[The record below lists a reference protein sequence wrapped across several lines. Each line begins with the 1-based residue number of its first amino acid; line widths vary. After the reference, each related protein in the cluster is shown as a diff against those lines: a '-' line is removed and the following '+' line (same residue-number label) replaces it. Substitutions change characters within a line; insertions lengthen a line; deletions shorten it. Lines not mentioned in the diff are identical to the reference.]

1 MSQPHHRHHKGK
13 LKSEYE
19 QAVAGS
25 AYYSIGGVEPAPDED
40 GKWDVL
46 FFVSGSKDDVAAF
59 SPLAASDI
67 RRLLHMY
74 YAFAADKPEYL
85 GEESRNLHVV
95 RVDSKARAE
104 RLASE
109 LVYILQDAGLDP
121 MKVDEGKYQPMAPET
136 SRPDLF
142 KPRRPKP

>member
-1 MSQPHHRHHKGK
+1 MPHHPKKRLRSGF
-13 LKSEYE
+13 E

-25 AYYSIGGVEPAPDED
+25 AYYCIFSVEPSPDEEAP
-40 GKWDVL
+40 GKWDVM
-46 FFVSGSKDDVAAF
+46 FYISGSKDDVKAL
-59 SPLAASDI
+59 SPLSSTDV
-67 RRLLHMY
+67 RRLLHLY

-85 GEESRNLHVV
+85 GEESKNLHVA

-121 MKVDEGKYQPMAPET
+121 MKEDEGLYQPMAPES
-136 SRPDLF
+136 SRPKWD
-142 KPRRPKP
+142 KPPRAGF